1 MLEGWESPDVTVY
14 LMAILGLLA
23 VWQYYQMQIMA
34 GRILAVDI
42 FDRSGIRMY
51 VYVTPHDD
59 HICEVC
65 ASSHGRVFLPS
76 QVAKKKFSPL
86 TERCRRSS
94 PCTGVLVGLYGAWLE
109 ARGVLE
115 HLRKNAKKG
124 GIQLSSEEVRALVN
138 GQWERCISA
147 DTDRLGIHLIE
158 AVSYEKINPEVSIGS
173 YRYVINEV
181 KEVRHLM
188 CLVPA
193 YIRLLQLL
201 LRAGEE
207 AEALETIERFEGR
220 FPSTKRGPHFPSD
233 ESAGDHEN
241 EKGPTAERPVPPT
254 VRLARSCNPELAHRV
269 LT

>member
-1 MLEGWESPDVTVY
+1 
-14 LMAILGLLA
+14 MAILGLLV

-51 VYVTPHDD
+51 VYVTPQDD

-65 ASSHGRVFLPS
+65 TASHGCVFLPS
-76 QVAKKKFSPL
+76 QVAKKRFSPH
-86 TERCRRSS
+86 TRKCQRST

-115 HLRKNAKKG
+115 HVRKHAKTG
-124 GIQLSSEEVRALVN
+124 GIHLSSEELRALVS

-158 AVSYEKINPEVSIGS
+158 AFSYEKINPEVSIEG
-173 YRYVINEV
+173 YRYVVNEV

-188 CLVPA
+188 FLVPA
-193 YIRLLQLL
+193 YLRLTQLL
-201 LRAGEE
+201 LQAGEE

-233 ESAGDHEN
+233 EQREIMRTKKALLLTGLPLPLSA
-241 EKGPTAERPVPPT
+241 
-254 VRLARSCNPELAHRV
+254 
-269 LT
+269 